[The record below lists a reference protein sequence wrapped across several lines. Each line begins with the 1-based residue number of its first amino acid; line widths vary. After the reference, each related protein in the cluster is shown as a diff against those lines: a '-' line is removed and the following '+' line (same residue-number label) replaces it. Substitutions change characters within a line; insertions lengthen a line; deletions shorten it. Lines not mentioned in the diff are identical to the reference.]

1 MTFRTVAQ
9 TQTVSDGPDATRAV
23 GDAIGRSA
31 RPGDLVALQG
41 ELGAGKTVVAQG
53 IAQGLGVVEGVT
65 SPTYVLVAVY
75 GSGRLRLQHVDLYRL
90 AGALDLD
97 SIDWEDL
104 LDEPA
109 VTAVEWSERA
119 GERMPDD
126 CLLVAIRAESTN
138 RRRITLSAGGPRSR
152 ELLAA
157 VGARMAAR

>member
-1 MTFRTVAQ
+1 MTFRTVAR
-9 TQTVSDGPDATRAV
+9 TQMVSDGPDATRAV
-23 GDAIGRSA
+23 GVAIGRCA
-31 RPGDLVALQG
+31 RPGDLVALHG

-53 IAQGLGVVEGVT
+53 MAQGLDVAEGVT
-65 SPTYVLVAVY
+65 SPTYVLVSVY
-75 GSGRLRLQHVDLYRL
+75 VSGRLRLQHVDLYRL

-119 GERMPDD
+119 GDRMPDD
-126 CLLVAIRAESTN
+126 CLLVAIQAESTN
-138 RRRITLSAGGPRSR
+138 RRTLTLSAGGPRSR

>member
-1 MTFRTVAQ
+1 MTFRTVAHIYI
-9 TQTVSDGPDATRAV
+9 VSDGPGATRAV
-23 GDAIGRSA
+23 GVAIGRSA
-31 RPGDLVALQG
+31 RPGDVVALQG

-53 IAQGLGVVEGVT
+53 VAQGLGVVEGVT
-65 SPTYVLVAVY
+65 SPTYVLVSVY

-109 VTAVEWSERA
+109 VTAVEWPERA

-126 CLLVAIRAESTN
+126 RLLVSIEAESMN
-138 RRRITLSAGGPRSR
+138 RRAITLSAGGPRSR

>member
-1 MTFRTVAQ
+1 M
-9 TQTVSDGPDATRAV
+9 SEGPEASRAV
-23 GDAIGRSA
+23 GATIGQAA
-31 RPGDLVALQG
+31 RPGDLVALRG

-53 IAQGLGVVEGVT
+53 IAEGLGVVEGVT

-90 AGALDLD
+90 AGARDLD

-109 VTAVEWSERA
+109 VTVVEWPERA
-119 GERMPDD
+119 GGRMPADS
-126 CLLVAIRAESTN
+126 LLVSIQAESAN
-138 RRRITLSAGGPRSR
+138 RRTMTLSAGGPRSR

>member
-1 MTFRTVAQ
+1 MTFRTLAH
-9 TQTVSDGPDATRAV
+9 TQIVSDGPDATRAV
-23 GDAIGRSA
+23 GAAIGRWA

-53 IAQGLGVVEGVT
+53 IAQGLGVEEGVT
-65 SPTYVLVAVY
+65 SPTYVLVSVY

-126 CLLVAIRAESTN
+126 CLLVAIQAESTN
-138 RRRITLSAGGPRSR
+138 RRTITLSAGGPRSR

>member
-1 MTFRTVAQ
+1 MTSPTVGHIHI
-9 TQTVSDGPDATRAV
+9 VSDGPDATRAV
-23 GDAIGRSA
+23 GAAIGRA
-31 RPGDLVALQG
+31 AQPGDLVALQG
-41 ELGAGKTVVAQG
+41 DLGAGKTVVAQG
-53 IAQGLGVVEGVT
+53 IAQGLGVAEVVT
-65 SPTYVLVAVY
+65 SPTYVLVSVY

-109 VTAVEWSERA
+109 VTVVEWPERA
-119 GERMPDD
+119 DARMPEDR
-126 CLLVAIRAESTN
+126 LLVSIQSESTS
-138 RRRITLSAGGPRSR
+138 RRTMTLSAGGPRSR

>member
-1 MTFRTVAQ
+1 MKLRTDFQ
-9 TQTVSDGPDATRAV
+9 TQFVSDGPDATRAV
-23 GDAIGRSA
+23 GVAIGRSA
-31 RPGDLVALQG
+31 RPGDLIALQG

-53 IAQGLGVVEGVT
+53 IGQGLGVAEGVT
-65 SPTYVLVAVY
+65 SPTYVLVSVY

-126 CLLVAIRAESTN
+126 GLLVAIEAESTN
-138 RRRITLSAGGPRSR
+138 RRTITLSARGPRSR

-157 VGARMAAR
+157 VEARMAAR

>member
-1 MTFRTVAQ
+1 MTSPPAAHIRI
-9 TQTVSDGPDATRAV
+9 VSDGPDATRAV
-23 GDAIGRSA
+23 GAGIGRAA
-31 RPGDLVALQG
+31 RPGDLIALRG

-53 IAQGLGVVEGVT
+53 VAQGLGVVEGVT

-109 VTAVEWSERA
+109 VTVVEWPERA
-119 GERMPDD
+119 GARMPDD
-126 CLLVAIRAESTN
+126 RLLVSIQAGSAT
-138 RRRITLSAGGPRSR
+138 RRTLTISAGGPRSR

-157 VGARMAAR
+157 VGAGMAAR